1 MGEFKFSISFNLCTS
16 IMENNI
22 DFNFLYWDDDD
33 LDEDIPKKDKKD
45 TFSDS
50 LEDDE

>member
-1 MGEFKFSISFNLCTS
+1 
-16 IMENNI
+16 MENMR
-22 DFNFLYWDDDD
+22 FLYWDDYE
-33 LDEDIPKKDKKD
+33 EDQTPKKPNND

>member
-1 MGEFKFSISFNLCTS
+1 MLNFNYNSNCLEMS
-16 IMENNI
+16 
-22 DFNFLYWDDDD
+22 DYRFLYWDDYDD
-33 LDEDIPKKDKKD
+33 EEEQPKRDKG

>member
-1 MGEFKFSISFNLCTS
+1 MR
-16 IMENNI
+16 
-22 DFNFLYWDDDD
+22 FLYWDDY
-33 LDEDIPKKDKKD
+33 EEEQPKKPNN

>member
-1 MGEFKFSISFNLCTS
+1 MSDHSYK
-16 IMENNI
+16 
-22 DFNFLYWDDDD
+22 FLYWNEPDS
-33 LDEDIPKKDKKD
+33 DESETKINLPK

>member
-1 MGEFKFSISFNLCTS
+1 MNAEDY
-16 IMENNI
+16 I
-22 DFNFLYWDDDD
+22 DDY
-33 LDEDIPKKDKKD
+33 DEDFIKKDKP

>member
-1 MGEFKFSISFNLCTS
+1 MRAS

-22 DFNFLYWDDDD
+22 DFNFLYWDEDG
-33 LDEDIPKKDKKD
+33 LDEDTPKKDKKN

>member
-1 MGEFKFSISFNLCTS
+1 MNAEDY
-16 IMENNI
+16 I
-22 DFNFLYWDDDD
+22 DDY
-33 LDEDIPKKDKKD
+33 DEDYIPKDKP

>member
-1 MGEFKFSISFNLCTS
+1 
-16 IMENNI
+16 MENNI
-22 DFNFLYWDDDD
+22 DFNFLYWDGDD

>member
-1 MGEFKFSISFNLCTS
+1 MNAEDY
-16 IMENNI
+16 I
-22 DFNFLYWDDDD
+22 DDYD
-33 LDEDIPKKDKKD
+33 DEDFIKKDKP

>member
-1 MGEFKFSISFNLCTS
+1 
-16 IMENNI
+16 MEDNI

-33 LDEDIPKKDKKD
+33 LDEDIPKKDIKD

>member
-1 MGEFKFSISFNLCTS
+1 MSDNSYK
-16 IMENNI
+16 
-22 DFNFLYWDDDD
+22 FLYWDEPDS
-33 LDEDIPKKDKKD
+33 DESESKNNPPK

>member
-1 MGEFKFSISFNLCTS
+1 MNDEDH
-16 IMENNI
+16 I
-22 DFNFLYWDDDD
+22 DNCDDDF
-33 LDEDIPKKDKKD
+33 IPKDKP

>member
-1 MGEFKFSISFNLCTS
+1 MSEYIQTKLN
-16 IMENNI
+16 NNI
-22 DFNFLYWDDDD
+22 KVL
-33 LDEDIPKKDKKD
+33 LIPKKDIKD

>member
-1 MGEFKFSISFNLCTS
+1 MR
-16 IMENNI
+16 
-22 DFNFLYWDDDD
+22 FLYWDEYDSEE
-33 LDEDIPKKDKKD
+33 LNKKPNQE

>member
-1 MGEFKFSISFNLCTS
+1 
-16 IMENNI
+16 MENNI

-33 LDEDIPKKDKKD
+33 LDGDIPKKDIKD

>member
-1 MGEFKFSISFNLCTS
+1 MN
-16 IMENNI
+16 
-22 DFNFLYWDDDD
+22 
-33 LDEDIPKKDKKD
+33 DEDHIDNCDEDFIPKDKP

>member
-1 MGEFKFSISFNLCTS
+1 MNAEDY
-16 IMENNI
+16 I
-22 DFNFLYWDDDD
+22 DDY
-33 LDEDIPKKDKKD
+33 DEDYVPKDKP